1 MGPRLVSG
9 PKCLRFAAAAAA
21 VFSLSLRR
29 RQAAA
34 HPAAAAALT
43 ASPDSAVPAPS
54 SKPMETSLRLRDG
67 GGLRI
72 HAKEKLP
79 LGYNSLLQAH
89 GEIDATTAGAAAPSY
104 LALFVRQFY
113 PKLSANVGVGVQLHN
128 GDDLTYSLRAKKAIP
143 FTSNGLL
150 GLNLKGRLFTDKE
163 LNPRKRTGAV
173 ELAWTVLDFRKGQ
186 DVRLKL
192 GYELYDKKYYL
203 TAGALSPA

>member
-1 MGPRLVSG
+1 
-9 PKCLRFAAAAAA
+9 
-21 VFSLSLRR
+21 
-29 RQAAA
+29 
-34 HPAAAAALT
+34 
-43 ASPDSAVPAPS
+43 
-54 SKPMETSLRLRDG
+54 METSLRLRDG

-89 GEIDATTAGAAAPSY
+89 GEINATTAGAAAPSY

-128 GDDLTYSLRAKKAIP
+128 GDDLTYSLRAKKALP

-192 GYELYDKKYYL
+192 GFELYDKVPYL
-203 TAGALSPA
+203 QLRENNWTMNAYMDGKWDVRFDM